1 MSEPIKW
8 NVINVTSG
16 YGFNTRQPFVEVKTD
31 KLKEPLQLS
40 PEEARDLALNL
51 LSAAEASENDA
62 FIFEFH
68 STLGGERDDKL
79 GAGVLFQFR
88 KWRDDHGQNK

>member
-1 MSEPIKW
+1 MTDWKRS
-8 NVINVTSG
+8 VINVSSG
-16 YGFNTRQPFVEVKTD
+16 YGFNTRQPFVEIKA
-31 KLKEPLQLS
+31 KQIKEPMQLL

-51 LSAAEASENDA
+51 LGAAEAAEQDA

-88 KWRDDHGQNK
+88 QWRDDHGQNK